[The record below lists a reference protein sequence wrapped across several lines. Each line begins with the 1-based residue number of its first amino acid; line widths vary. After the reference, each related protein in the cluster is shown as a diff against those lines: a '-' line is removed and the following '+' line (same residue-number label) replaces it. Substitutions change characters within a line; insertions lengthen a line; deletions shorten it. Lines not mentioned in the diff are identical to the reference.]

1 MNSRSRP
8 IGQPTTYPQVM
19 ADRSELS
26 PHEYD
31 HMCDVWARGLTEG
44 NLRSLAAD
52 YIRTSEQNRTD
63 DMIDAYNEFRRREAA
78 GLLSEQKSRGKSL
91 KTSKGRAR

>member
-1 MNSRSRP
+1 MNRP

-19 ADRSELS
+19 MDRRELL

-31 HMCDVWARGLTEG
+31 HMCDVWARGLSEM

-52 YIRTSEQNRTD
+52 YMQTAEQNRTD

-78 GLLSEQKSRGKSL
+78 GQLREQKSQEKSL
-91 KTSKGRAR
+91 KSRKSRAR